1 MIWPL
6 TWDPV
11 DRDVGRD
18 SHECHQHL
26 GATSRPL
33 RSNFLMNTAKEP
45 LDGYD
50 PFAGFRAEHEG
61 NKQDISI
68 FHSNVVKI
76 SDNTSIATPCNLKT
90 TKILPHTCDLQG
102 KP

>member
-1 MIWPL
+1 M
-6 TWDPV
+6 
-11 DRDVGRD
+11 
-18 SHECHQHL
+18 
-26 GATSRPL
+26 

-76 SDNTSIATPCNLKT
+76 SDNTSIATPCNLQT
-90 TKILPHTCDLQG
+90 TKILPHKDLCITILDSFNLRDLILF
-102 KP
+102 